1 MYMDV
6 NLGDGKKM
14 TIVLPVTSGSKGNL
28 SVGKRGVFYDH
39 AGRDYDAT
47 IVQLQENPVCIQ
59 EALLAPFSKF
69 WGIIEG
75 KIMQWQAKAEAAAT
89 AGFTNVVEGKGA
101 ANAAAVP
108 GAPAKPDEKKDGGLG
123 GGAMLGMG
131 VAFAALGSAIAFISK
146 TVAGMTGFQIWMMVF
161 ILILALLLP
170 LSIIAIIQLNRQDL
184 SSVLEGCGWGI
195 NLRLRLDTK
204 LRSQFTYTG
213 KYPANAEGTPKS
225 YWLKVL
231 IFILLLV
238 ICISGGCKYYAV
250 QKAKAEAAKAEAV
263 KREEAQKAAEAAKAE
278 DVKKAAETAKQDAE
292 KKAAEAAP
300 ASAPA
305 PAAKP

>member
-6 NLGDGKKM
+6 NLGGGKKM

-39 AGRDYDAT
+39 EGRDYDAT
-47 IVQLQENPVCIQ
+47 IVQLQENPVCIR

-108 GAPAKPDEKKDGGLG
+108 GAAAKPEDKKDGGLG

-131 VAFAALGSAIAFISK
+131 VAFAALGSAFAFISK
-146 TVAGMTGFQIWMMVF
+146 TVAGMTGFQIWMMVI
-161 ILILALLLP
+161 ILLLALLLP

-231 IFILLLV
+231 IFILLLI
-238 ICISGGCKYYAV
+238 ICISGGCKYYAI
-250 QKAKAEAAKAEAV
+250 QKAKAEEAKKAEAV
-263 KREEAQKAAEAAKAE
+263 KLEEAKKAEAAKVAE
-278 DVKKAAETAKQDAE
+278 EKKVAEETKQEAE

-300 ASAPA
+300 A
-305 PAAKP
+305 AKP